1 MKQFLITVT
10 VAVLAAII
18 YSGCSDSYPKDEDGL
33 LITTRTEC
41 YVSNFELLD
50 TGFQT
55 VRTAAAKIDTLACTI
70 DVEVFY
76 GTDLKNLRPQ
86 FSLGTDCKLEPKITG
101 FVDFSNFADPKKYMV
116 ISGNRQIQKIY
127 TINLSVQKP

>member
-1 MKQFLITVT
+1 MKQYLITFAI
-10 VAVLAAII
+10 AVLAAII
-18 YSGCSDSYPKDEDGL
+18 YSGCSDDYPKDGDGL
-33 LITTRTEC
+33 LITTRMEC

-55 VRTAAAKIDTLACTI
+55 VRTSTAVIDTLACTI

-86 FSLGTDCKLEPKITG
+86 FSMATDCKLEPKITG
-101 FVDFSNFADPKKYMV
+101 FVDFSDLTNPKKYMV
-116 ISGNRQIQKIY
+116 ISGNRKIQKLY